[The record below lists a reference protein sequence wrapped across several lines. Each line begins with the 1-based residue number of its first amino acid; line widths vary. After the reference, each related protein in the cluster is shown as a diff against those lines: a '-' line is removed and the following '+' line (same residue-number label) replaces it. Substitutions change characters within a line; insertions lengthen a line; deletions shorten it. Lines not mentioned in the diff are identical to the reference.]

1 MAIIKVD
8 YGEVGGGAN
17 IESGTMNFDSSGT
30 QVTIP
35 VSFTPSILVV
45 MASITS
51 DRYVMVYN
59 KNVSSN
65 QFLSATGGVV
75 GTWSALGSGS
85 ACVIDSISPS
95 VKVHWTN
102 NATFYWVA
110 IE

>member
-1 MAIIKVD
+1 MFQDILAM
-8 YGEVGGGAN
+8 GSGGGGAN

-45 MASITS
+45 MASTTS

-59 KNVSSN
+59 KDVSSS
-65 QFLSATGGVV
+65 QFLAATGGAV

-85 ACVIDSISPS
+85 VCVIDSISPS
-95 VKVHWTN
+95 VKVHWSN